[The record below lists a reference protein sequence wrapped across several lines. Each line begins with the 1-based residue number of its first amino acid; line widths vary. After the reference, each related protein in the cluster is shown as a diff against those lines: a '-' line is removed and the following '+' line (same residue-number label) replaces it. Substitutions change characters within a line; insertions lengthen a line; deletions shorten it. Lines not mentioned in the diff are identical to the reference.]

1 MDKKVLI
8 QIKRN
13 DGKEFNINGSDWKI
27 PSNGLDGFGGFEND
41 ITTVDNAVGDGGTD
55 VSSRIGPKDRFIVAK
70 SVNPAMNEIL
80 RKVALSF
87 FGSKYTYSV
96 YITYMGVTRWFEGKL
111 HKFDLPTRNIH
122 RTMTMTIVFHCADP
136 FLRSYDNFGKNIA
149 SIMGMIAF
157 PYLCSVTVGTPQG
170 VTGGRY
176 NFAQKV
182 VLEND
187 GDVETFCQ
195 AAFTAKGE
203 VVNPKLV
210 VNGNYVRIIDTMVE
224 GDVIVIDF
232 TKQPPTVKK
241 NGINCIGKCD
251 KTSAFDDMALS
262 IGTSEVS
269 FDADAGSNLLDVS
282 IYYNKLYEAI

>member
-1 MDKKVLI
+1 MDKKVYI

-27 PSNGLDGFGGFEND
+27 PSDGLDGFGGFEND

-55 VSSRIGPKDRFIVAK
+55 VASRIAPKDRFIVAK
-70 SVNPAMNEIL
+70 SVNPVMNEIL
-80 RKVALSF
+80 RKIALSF

-122 RTMTMTIVFHCADP
+122 RTMTMTLVFHCADP
-136 FLRSYDNFGKNIA
+136 FLKSYDNFGKNIA

-157 PYLCSVTVGTPQG
+157 PYLCSVTPGAPQG

-195 AAFTAKGE
+195 AVFKAKGE
-203 VVNPKLV
+203 VVNPKLL
-210 VNGNYVRIIDTMVE
+210 VNGNYVRMIDTLVE
-224 GDVIVIDF
+224 NDVLIIDF
-232 TKQPPTVKK
+232 TKRPPTVQK

-262 IGTSEVS
+262 IGSSEVS
-269 FDADAGSNLLDVS
+269 FDADTGSNLLDVS
-282 IYYNKLYEAI
+282 IYYNKLYETI